1 MVSALESCYT
11 NSQTYV
17 GCGTAQDVTESRIT
31 TGTGNGQV
39 NLATLAAGNYEVV
52 AKSDSGNSF
61 TITKPASGAMT
72 RTCTTTGSGACPSSR
87 QLVAR

>member
-17 GCGTAQDVTESRIT
+17 GCGTAQDVTESGIT

-39 NLATLAAGNYEVV
+39 NLATLSAGNYQVV
-52 AKSDSGNSF
+52 AKSESGNTF
-61 TITKPASGAMT
+61 TITKPATGAIT
-72 RTCTTTGSGACPSSR
+72 RTCTSTGQRRLPELR
-87 QLVAR
+87 

>member
-17 GCGTAQDVTESRIT
+17 GCGTAQDVTESGIT

-39 NLATLAAGNYEVV
+39 NLATLASSNFVV
-52 AKSDSGNSF
+52 AAKSESGNTF
-61 TITKPASGAMT
+61 TITKPASGAIT
-72 RTCTTTGSGACPSSR
+72 RTCTTTGSGACPNSGNW
-87 QLVAR
+87 